1 MASQYAKI
9 RVVPFRG
16 YPFLTKKN
24 GGCGLRYIDSENIIE
39 LTVRELASYARRMLS
54 VPTRDEDEPLPS
66 GNGGTATAAYVFSL
80 GDERIRLTASYSEPK
95 HGVLTVRFPSE
106 SMGKNP
112 RREEKEQA
120 RGEGYLIAKLLKE
133 NGAGMPST
141 LTVQYE
147 NIRRGDI
154 TEKTETLKADKVD
167 AFFEKCIGTLFH
179 IARAEINR
187 VKVRLPS
194 MARAKF
200 PYPRVREGQ
209 NEFIRA
215 AYRAMCRGTELF
227 SEAPTGTGKTVSAL
241 FPAIR
246 AIGEGRISKAFYLT
260 PKGTTAK
267 SVADCIT
274 LFTESG
280 VAVRSVILSAKDKLC
295 ERGRLCATDHDA
307 CPTRCGGSVQDA
319 ALCLFDKSIPAVGF
333 NDIRRCAKDF
343 GVCPYELALTYSE
356 LCDIIVCDLNYL
368 FDPDVYIRRFFTKRG
383 DYAFLIDEAH
393 NLADRAREMYSA
405 ELETDDLAAIAR
417 HEAVPEHSALRTGA
431 LKLESELRAIL
442 EPMLKDEIRIG
453 EDGVPFAAYHTR
465 TLPDKLFSVLG
476 EALSCAEREVYDAR
490 ADRTEG
496 GKARQKIAGDY
507 HRRLKRLYSCAE
519 RFDTGYELFVFLSG
533 SSINMKLFCIDTA
546 RALSERLA
554 LGKSAIFFSGT
565 LTPLDYYKHTLG
577 ADSSAEV
584 LNLPSPFA
592 HEQLG
597 VYIMD
602 KISTRISE
610 REDTL
615 AAVCRVI
622 AATLCARRGNY
633 MVFAPSFAYAKSLHS
648 VFERKYPKIRS
659 MLQRANMTASEREEF
674 LAAFGEDDKSYL
686 VGFCV
691 MGGVFAE
698 GIDLTGDKLIGA
710 IVVGIGM
717 PSLSFER
724 EAIAE
729 YYQELLEEGKQYAYI
744 YPGMNRV
751 FQAAGRVIRTEDDRG
766 VVVLIDDRFDDPI
779 YRKTAPTLWRGVM
792 KFLPDAHALKSALEK
807 FWAE

>member
-1 MASQYAKI
+1 M
-9 RVVPFRG
+9 
-16 YPFLTKKN
+16 
-24 GGCGLRYIDSENIIE
+24 RYIDGENIIE
-39 LTVRELASYARRMLS
+39 LTVRELASYARRALS
-54 VPTRDEDEPLPS
+54 APTRDEDEPLSQIGRSAEILGYEFP
-66 GNGGTATAAYVFSL
+66 L
-80 GDERIRLTASYSEPK
+80 GDERFRLTASCKEPH
-95 HGVLTVRFPSE
+95 HGVLTLRFPSE
-106 SMGKNP
+106 SGGKNP
-112 RREEKEQA
+112 RREEVEQA

-133 NGAGMPST
+133 SGAGMPLT

-154 TEKTETLKADKVD
+154 TEKTEALKASRVE
-167 AFFEKCIGTLFH
+167 AFFEKCIGTLSH
-179 IARAEINR
+179 IARAEVNR

-200 PYPRVREGQ
+200 PYPKVREGQ

-260 PKGTTAK
+260 PKGTTAR
-267 SVADCIT
+267 SVADCIE
-274 LFTESG
+274 LFAKGG
-280 VAVRSVILSAKDKLC
+280 VSVRSVILSAKDKLC
-295 ERGRLCATDHDA
+295 ERGRLCSIDYDS
-307 CPTRCGGSVQDA
+307 CPTASGGSVQDA
-319 ALCLFDKSIPAVGF
+319 ALCLFDKNIHAVAF
-333 NDIRRCAKDF
+333 DDIRRCARDF
-343 GVCPYELALTYSE
+343 KVCPYELALTYSE

-368 FDPDVYIRRFFTKRG
+368 FDPDVYIRRFFTRRG

-405 ELETDDLAAIAR
+405 EIETDDLTAVAS
-417 HEAVPEHSALRTGA
+417 HEAVPEHSALRESA
-431 LKLESELRAIL
+431 LKLERELRAIL
-442 EPMLKDEIRIG
+442 EPMLRDEIRIG
-453 EDGVPFAAYHTR
+453 EDGAPFAAYHTR
-465 TLPDKLFSVLG
+465 TLPERLFLALG
-476 EALSCAEREVYDAR
+476 EALSSAEREVYDAR
-490 ADRTEG
+490 ADRSEARG
-496 GKARQKIAGDY
+496 ARQKIAGDY
-507 HRRLKRLYSCAE
+507 FRRIKKLYSCAE

-533 SSINMKLFCIDTA
+533 NSINMKLFCIDTA
-546 RALSERLA
+546 RALSERLS

-592 HEQLG
+592 KEQLG

-615 AAVCRVI
+615 SAVCRVI
-622 AATLCARRGNY
+622 AATLSARRGNY
-633 MVFAPSFAYAKSLHS
+633 MVFAPSFAYAKSLHL
-648 VFERKYPKIRS
+648 VFTRKYPKIRA
-659 MLQRANMTASEREEF
+659 MLQTANMSVKEREEF
-674 LAAFGEDDKSYL
+674 LGAFGEEDKNYL

-717 PSLSFER
+717 PQLSFER

-751 FQAAGRVIRTEDDRG
+751 FQAAGRVIRTEEDRG